1 MQIAGYLGVDMAAA
15 ERRWTRNNARLPN
28 ARSRI
33 AGGGPPS
40 GLRTYQDFQQAL
52 RELLKV
58 RGVSQ
63 RELTRRDPRLSR
75 STVGA
80 VLRGQRSAGQGM
92 VIAIVR
98 ACGVSDQAEQAWADA
113 WWRLGL
119 PHRLEERRR
128 KAEGYRRKIRA
139 GRMSTQWT

>member
-63 RELTRRDPRLSR
+63 RELTRRDPGCLDRPSALSCAG
-75 STVGA
+75 SD
-80 VLRGQRSAGQGM
+80 LRA
-92 VIAIVR
+92 R
-98 ACGVSDQAEQAWADA
+98 AW
-113 WWRLGL
+113 
-119 PHRLEERRR
+119 
-128 KAEGYRRKIRA
+128 
-139 GRMSTQWT
+139 